1 MGVNTA
7 SSLCSWGCAD
17 ALLFVPSELHS
28 VQFLH
33 RGGLDQVLKIPP
45 VVKSSHIADSLEVLL
60 SACSFSVLATPYVSH
75 PFSSKN
81 T

>member
-1 MGVNTA
+1 MEVNTA
-7 SSLCSWGCAD
+7 PSLSSLGAAD
-17 ALLFVPSELHS
+17 ALLSVPSELHS

-33 RGGLDQVLKIPP
+33 SGGLDQVLKIPP
-45 VVKSSHIADSLEVLL
+45 VVKSSHITDSLEVLL
-60 SACSFSVLATPYVSH
+60 SACSFSVLEIPYVSH